1 MDPQQRQSNRNQQTS
16 TTAISAPATNSIVSE
31 PRVFF
36 QRRYKPTSFAAARCL
51 SRNIGT
57 NYVCTEKVSS
67 QTEKGSK
74 PTHSG
79 FFRAS
84 HCFVKLNEWSLSWSC
99 ILLNLGRVRFHLDFL
114 STTVSLVPKSISA
127 RLVEFISIQLPALC
141 CTDPYVVPIDPLRFQ
156 VVVVFLVTVS
166 HKPSQPRH
174 YRNGDAGDL
183 GKLSATVS

>member
-1 MDPQQRQSNRNQQTS
+1 MDLQQRQSNRNQQTS

-36 QRRYKPTSFAAARCL
+36 QRRYKPTSFPAARCL
-51 SRNIGT
+51 SRNICT
-57 NYVCTEKVSS
+57 NYVCTEKVSG

-99 ILLNLGRVRFHLDFL
+99 ILLNLGRVRFHLDFFVDDGFFGSKIHFCTSCRVHQYPVACSVLHRSICGSNRSVAVPSRCRISCHGVPQAKSAQTL
-114 STTVSLVPKSISA
+114 SQ
-127 RLVEFISIQLPALC
+127 R
-141 CTDPYVVPIDPLRFQ
+141 R
-156 VVVVFLVTVS
+156 
-166 HKPSQPRH
+166 RW
-174 YRNGDAGDL
+174 
-183 GKLSATVS
+183 